1 MQLSKCVEFHKIGF
15 WLLDVHGKQHST
27 LEQLPSNTN
36 LKTGGRDQESPNSAF
51 VASRL
56 PAKNQPSCWLRSGP
70 LAGDL
75 EPHTSDVGL
84 RAFLQCLYCNGGTVT
99 LCCKDEW
106 KLKIVWK
113 SLVLYPSFPKSF
125 KELSENLG
133 FGKWSQPLYAV
144 CGPSGG
150 VSRSLHFCCWISLRM
165 TWGPL
170 SK

>member
-1 MQLSKCVEFHKIGF
+1 MYSTRKWSTIIS
-15 WLLDVHGKQHST
+15 HGKEYLGDHFTERSSS
-27 LEQLPSNTN
+27 LKQLPSNTN

-125 KELSENLG
+125 KELSEKLG

-144 CGPSGG
+144 
-150 VSRSLHFCCWISLRM
+150 WDLRVVFRGLYIFAVGFLCE
-165 TWGPL
+165 WPGAH
-170 SK
+170 